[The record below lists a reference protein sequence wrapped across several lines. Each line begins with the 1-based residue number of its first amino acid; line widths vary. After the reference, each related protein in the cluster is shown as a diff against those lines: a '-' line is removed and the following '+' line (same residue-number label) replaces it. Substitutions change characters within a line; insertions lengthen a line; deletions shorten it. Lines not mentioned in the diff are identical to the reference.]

1 MQVFSVSQ
9 FINYLNE
16 TFKAIWDTQEVA
28 IEGEVSGYRVSQGQW
43 VNFDV
48 KDDESLVS
56 CFMVL
61 GKLRVPLEDG
71 LRVRLYGYP
80 RIYTKFGKFS
90 FNVDRLELVGEGAIK
105 KALAALKA
113 RLEAEGLFDRDR
125 KRSLPRFPKRIALIA
140 SRESAAYGDFIR
152 ILNERWSG
160 LEVDLYHAVVQG
172 EKAPESVMVCLAEAH
187 SKGPYDAAVITRGG
201 GSFEELM
208 AFNDERLVRAIF
220 ASKIPTM
227 IAIGHERDV
236 SLAELAADV
245 HASTPTDC
253 ARRLVPDKRDI
264 IFEVAQMQQ
273 GIAQQLTQR
282 IENAKLLIEQA
293 TQSAERW
300 IEAFRTRVNSLLR
313 LIASFDPDK
322 ILKRG
327 FAMIMAT
334 DRSVI
339 TSTQSAKAEQ
349 EIIVRLHDGEL
360 NAKIN
365 GKQGKLI

>member
-1 MQVFSVSQ
+1 MQVFTVSQ
-9 FINYLNE
+9 FLNYLNE
-16 TFKAIWDTQEVA
+16 TFKAIWDTHEVA
-28 IEGEVSGYRVSQGQW
+28 IEGEISGYRVSQGQW
-43 VNFDV
+43 VNFDI

-61 GKLRVPLEDG
+61 GKLRTPLEDG

-113 RLEAEGLFDRDR
+113 RLEAEGLFDLDR
-125 KRSLPRFPKRIALIA
+125 KRSLPRFPQRIALIA

-172 EKAPESVMVCLAEAH
+172 DKAPDSVMTCLAEAH
-187 SKGPYDAAVITRGG
+187 KHGLYDAVVITRGG

-236 SLAELAADV
+236 SLAELAADI

-264 IFEVAQMQQ
+264 LFEVGQMQQ
-273 GIAQQLTQR
+273 GMGHRLTKR
-282 IENAKLLIEQA
+282 IDQAKTVIEE
-293 TQSAERW
+293 TSRSAERW
-300 IEAFRTRVNSLLR
+300 IEAFRTRVNTLLR
-313 LIASFDPDK
+313 LISSFDPEK

-327 FAMIMAT
+327 FAMIL
-334 DRSVI
+334 DQQRSVV
-339 TSTQSAKAEQ
+339 TSAQQLEKEQ
-349 EIIVRLHDGEL
+349 QVSIRLHDGEL
-360 NAKIN
+360 GAMIK